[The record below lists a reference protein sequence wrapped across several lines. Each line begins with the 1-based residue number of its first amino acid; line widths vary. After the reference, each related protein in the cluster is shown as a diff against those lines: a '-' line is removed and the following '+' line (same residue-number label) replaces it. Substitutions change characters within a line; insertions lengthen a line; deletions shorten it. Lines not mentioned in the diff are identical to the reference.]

1 VSGLETA
8 LKATRL
14 HLAYDLE
21 HGAERKRLREIVANF
36 EGILNGEP
44 PAGTGSGVDGN
55 DARGG
60 RGTELRQAWVKL
72 RYGQPEFRKNLLAAY
87 GGRCAVTGTAV
98 PQILEAAHI
107 QRYADEG
114 ESRVSNGILMR
125 SDIHALFDAGLLGI
139 EPKTY
144 RVKLSP
150 VLMGAEEYWK
160 LNGQKIELPGRAEL
174 YPNVDKLQ
182 QHLVGLR

>member
-1 VSGLETA
+1 
-8 LKATRL
+8 
-14 HLAYDLE
+14 
-21 HGAERKRLREIVANF
+21 
-36 EGILNGEP
+36 
-44 PAGTGSGVDGN
+44 
-55 DARGG
+55 
-60 RGTELRQAWVKL
+60 
-72 RYGQPEFRKNLLAAY
+72 
-87 GGRCAVTGTAV
+87 
-98 PQILEAAHI
+98 
-107 QRYADEG
+107 
-114 ESRVSNGILMR
+114 MR